1 SAGAGDAAGVRE
13 RRRGGVSGPWT
24 SGAAPPPAFAA
35 GHLLTTPSTPMG
47 HTSRW
52 MASGVRPSRDGLTPD
67 AIRRLVCPIGVE
79 GVVSKWPAAIAVG
92 VAAQLLQGLETPPGA
107 RSGKLAVCPTPA
119 DPAETCPPSGCA
131 A

>member
-47 HTSRW
+47 HTSRR

-79 GVVSKWPAAIAVG
+79 GVVSKWPAANAG
-92 VAAQLLQGLETPPGA
+92 GGAAPLVHGPETPPRR
-107 RSGKLAVCPTPA
+107 RSRTPA
-119 DPAETCPPSGCA
+119 ASPAPAE
-131 A
+131 